1 MLTFEFQV
9 ILSGLTRMTEEV
21 ADRLYQAGCDDGAAF
36 STGGVAAVGFSREAD
51 TLEQAIRSA
60 LADVNKAG
68 FTVAR
73 VEPADELIY
82 NKINQELARR

>member
-1 MLTFEFQV
+1 
-9 ILSGLTRMTEEV
+9 MTEEI

-51 TLEQAIRSA
+51 TIKEANRSA
-60 LADVNKAG
+60 VADVNKAG

-73 VEPADELIY
+73 VVPADQLIY